1 MHALFEAL
9 GFGLVTSAILAF
21 SAVAFSIQYGVSNL
35 PNFAHGELL
44 TVGAYSALVAQ
55 TMTSNLLVQSLVAA
69 LSGGVIAWAINRGV
83 VEPFIRAGAKSWIVF
98 VATIGV
104 ALIVENVVLLIFG
117 GANVVYT
124 LPHTEPHHVGPFLWT
139 SRDETIIAVAAVT
152 MLLVHAL
159 LKYTKFGKALRAVGE
174 SRELA
179 RLRGINASR
188 IVQLTWGLA
197 GMIAGFGGFI
207 LAGSVGSFTPGIG
220 LNFLLVTFAAAV
232 VGGIGK
238 PYGAMGGAL
247 IIGVA
252 MEIAAFYL
260 AADYKLPIAFAVLI
274 LTLLLRPDGL
284 FTTYRRAARA

>member
-1 MHALFEAL
+1 MHYFAEAV
-9 GFGLVTSAILAF
+9 GFGLVTSSILAF

-44 TVGAYSALVAQ
+44 TVGAYSALLAQ
-55 TMTSNLLVQSLVAA
+55 TVTTNLLVQALVAA
-69 LSGGVIAWAINRGV
+69 AAGGVVAWAINWGV
-83 VEPFIRAGAKSWIVF
+83 VEPFIRAGAKNWIIF

-104 ALIVENVVLLIFG
+104 ALIVENVILFIFG
-117 GANVVYT
+117 GANVVYR
-124 LPHTEPHHVGPFLWT
+124 LPHTEPHPMGPFVWT
-139 SRDETIIAVAAVT
+139 GRDETIIAAAVVT

-188 IVQLTWGLA
+188 VVQLTWGLA
-197 GMIAGFGGFI
+197 GVIAGFGGFV

-220 LNFLLVTFAAAV
+220 LQFLLVTFAAAV

-247 IIGVA
+247 IIGLA

-284 FTTYRRAARA
+284 FTTYRRTARA